1 MIYLRDQHYRTPD
14 VVEAELPG
22 CAPKGTFGTS
32 SKSSSTNQN
41 SYSIL
46 VMDSYTERDIKAIL
60 NRASELQQRYASYP
74 GLSSTHHKLT
84 FEDIQEIAKDL
95 GVSADFVR
103 EAALE
108 YEGIPVEEPLFL
120 DTGNNYEIELIGF
133 ARGELDEKAWTELR
147 AVIESHFNNPGK
159 VKRRLHSIIWKA
171 QPTGF
176 LKFLHTRK
184 SPEVE
189 VSSSNNRSTI
199 RIKKNVKTY
208 NKLLYPAYAALLG
221 AAMMLGAFLSDGRDP
236 APYLFTIA
244 ILAGTAKLFHSWTDN
259 KKQKAREHLK
269 DFTEQLQTIVTR
281 QFKVSS
287 EREKLSG
294 ENVIS
299 FEEGTTPA
307 KSESATGREKNK
319 TR

>member
-1 MIYLRDQHYRTPD
+1 
-14 VVEAELPG
+14 
-22 CAPKGTFGTS
+22 
-32 SKSSSTNQN
+32 
-41 SYSIL
+41 
-46 VMDSYTERDIKAIL
+46 MDSYSERDIKAIL

-74 GLSSTHHKLT
+74 GLSTSTPHQTLT
-84 FEDIQEIAKDL
+84 FEEIREIAEEL

-120 DTGNNYEIELIGF
+120 DTGNSYEIELIGF

-159 VKRRLHSIIWKA
+159 VKRRPNSIIWKA

-184 SPEVE
+184 SPVVE
-189 VSSSNNRSTI
+189 ITTSNHRTTI
-199 RIKKNVKTY
+199 RIKKSVKTY

-221 AAMMLGAFLSDGRDP
+221 AAMMLGVLVGGGTDP
-236 APYLFTIA
+236 GALLMVMA
-244 ILAGTAKLFHSWTDN
+244 ILTGVAKLFHSWTEN
-259 KKQKAREHLK
+259 KKQRARENLK

-281 QFKVSS
+281 QFKITAEREESSS
-287 EREKLSG
+287 EKS
-294 ENVIS
+294 IS
-299 FEEGTTPA
+299 IEEDTV
-307 KSESATGREKNK
+307 SESESVSKQSRNR